1 MANPNKV
8 AVVTGASRGIGR
20 GCALELA
27 RAGFDVVVCARTVRE
42 GDRFEHSSSVTRS
55 DTSPLPG
62 SLEKTAQEVEALGQR
77 ALRVKLDLNLLSDA
91 ERVAEQTLKTFG
103 RVDVLVNNARFI

>member
-1 MANPNKV
+1 MPNSNKV

-27 RAGFDVVVCARTVRE
+27 KAGFDVVVCARTIKE
-42 GDRFEHSSSVTRS
+42 GTPLEHSSSVKQS

-62 SLEKTAQEVEALGQR
+62 SLEKTQREIEQIGRR
-77 ALRVKLDLNLLSDA
+77 ALPVKLDLSVYADIEN
-91 ERVAEQTLKTFG
+91 VARQTIDTFG
-103 RVDVLVNNARFI
+103 RADVLVNNAR